1 MTQRRHVDA
10 LFTAA
15 HDDDLSPID
24 EARFHAHIRSCKDCA
39 AAFAEFVATVEALHE
54 LPKARMARVVHL
66 PSTPPV
72 AERSGRPG
80 ISLGWLNAGL
90 LRRFPATAIAGA
102 AAAVL
107 IIVALVH
114 NGGALPTTS
123 THSTSGS
130 AAGAEQPIAAPAA
143 GSAKEAACAPPIA
156 AINGSAPPVEFSQA
170 RVATAASLPGARLV
184 LATPSLSVKAGQS
197 VVVYAQL
204 SLPVAS
210 LGIVGNGVPPATRT
224 VRPCVSVTVGGTGQA
239 LGAGSSAGAGT
250 AHLPTAAPGAD
261 SPAALYQ
268 PTSTAPL
275 LTFVVPPG
283 LAPGT
288 ELHVVASIPAGF
300 EGLGSPALTATL
312 TLISR

>member
-1 MTQRRHVDA
+1 MTPRRHVDD

-24 EARFHAHIRSCKDCA
+24 DARFHAHMRSCKDCS
-39 AAFAEFVATVEALHE
+39 AAFAEFTATVEALHE

-72 AERSGRPG
+72 AESAPRHRV
-80 ISLGWLNAGL
+80 SLGWLNAGL

-114 NGGALPTTS
+114 GGVATTTS
-123 THSTSGS
+123 TPSSS
-130 AAGAEQPIAAPAA
+130 A
-143 GSAKEAACAPPIA
+143 GSPVVAVPGVNAQDSACTLPITTITGSPPPA
-156 AINGSAPPVEFSQA
+156 NFSQA
-170 RVATAASLPGARLV
+170 RVATASNLPGARLV
-184 LATPSLSVKAGQS
+184 LAASSLSVKPGQS
-197 VVVYAQL
+197 VTVYAQL

-210 LGIVGNGVPPATRT
+210 LGVPGTTSVPPATRT
-224 VRPCVSVTVGGTGQA
+224 VRPCVSVRVGDTGQII
-239 LGAGSSAGAGT
+239 GAASGAGAGT
-250 AHLPTAAPGAD
+250 AHAPGVA
-261 SPAALYQ
+261 SPEPLYQ
-268 PTSTAPL
+268 SPGSAPL
-275 LTFVVPPG
+275 LAFTVPPG

-300 EGLGSPALTATL
+300 DGLASPALIATL
-312 TLISR
+312 TLTTH